1 MPRRISRL
9 GGTTLRRS
17 FMTKAYSP
25 AIFHGGPRN
34 GPPPPHRPARPG
46 RAVAVLYLKLTSGC
60 YEQAAVLRHH
70 AAILDHTDPRA
81 SERLRGGVVADAEL
95 EPHHRRLPRQPRDLR
110 RVTRQELRA
119 AEDLDD
125 VGGLA
130 QVGQRGGDRLAED
143 GLVGSRRVDG
153 QHAVAAGLQIC
164 RHVVRRL
171 RRLTLRAEHRSEERR
186 VGKECRSR
194 WSPYH

>member
-25 AIFHGGPRN
+25 AIFHGGPEMAPTPHRS
-34 GPPPPHRPARPG
+34 GPPG
-46 RAVAVLYLKLTSGC
+46 
-60 YEQAAVLRHH
+60 
-70 AAILDHTDPRA
+70 PRA

-130 QVGQRGGDRLAED
+130 QVGQRGGDRLAE
-143 GLVGSRRVDG
+143 
-153 QHAVAAGLQIC
+153 
-164 RHVVRRL
+164 
-171 RRLTLRAEHRSEERR
+171 
-186 VGKECRSR
+186 
-194 WSPYH
+194 

>member
-1 MPRRISRL
+1 MWAPKWL
-9 GGTTLRRS
+9 PTPPS
-17 FMTKAYSP
+17 F
-25 AIFHGGPRN
+25 GP
-34 GPPPPHRPARPG
+34 PG

-60 YEQAAVLRHH
+60 SEQAAVLRHH

-130 QVGQRGGDRLAED
+130 QVGQPGRDPLAED
-143 GLVGSRRVDG
+143 GLARSPPGDG
-153 QHAVAAGLQIC
+153 PHPVAAGLPIC
-164 RHVVRRL
+164 PH
-171 RRLTLRAEHRSEERR
+171 
-186 VGKECRSR
+186 
-194 WSPYH
+194 

>member
-1 MPRRISRL
+1 MGAPKWPP
-9 GGTTLRRS
+9 TPPS
-17 FMTKAYSP
+17 F
-25 AIFHGGPRN
+25 
-34 GPPPPHRPARPG
+34 GPPG
-46 RAVAVLYLKLTSGC
+46 IAVAVLYLKLTSGC
-60 YEQAAVLRHH
+60 SEQAAVLRHH

-130 QVGQRGGDRLAED
+130 QVGQRGGDRLARTPSTEAD
-143 GLVGSRRVDG
+143 ASTGRG
-153 QHAVAAGLQIC
+153 AAAAI
-164 RHVVRRL
+164 
-171 RRLTLRAEHRSEERR
+171 
-186 VGKECRSR
+186 
-194 WSPYH
+194 